1 MLLMNQDGK
10 QNYENCFVFGLE
22 NSREQKKRHGRRHL
36 YYYGA
41 WYTGVWMPC
50 QNTRL
55 TLHEV
60 VCNVWYLRLVGS
72 FVSEIRKHNHEQQ
85 NHTISDN
92 DVRQI
97 DSSPNFNSSPVS
109 WMRRTATPKMWRT
122 NIHKGIKGQIFI

>member
-1 MLLMNQDGK
+1 MAEGIWSLLLMNQDGK

-22 NSREQKKRHGRRHL
+22 NSREQKKRHGCTTVLVLR
-36 YYYGA
+36 A

-50 QNTRL
+50 QNTRF
-55 TLHEV
+55 TSSEV

-72 FVSEIRKHNHEQQ
+72 SVSEIRKHNHEQQ

-97 DSSPNFNSSPVS
+97 DSSPNLNSSPVVNETDRNAQNVEDTHS
-109 WMRRTATPKMWRT
+109 
-122 NIHKGIKGQIFI
+122 